1 MKFFSMECFYSLRIK
16 DLSYLERVPEINSS
30 LYHIHDLI
38 TNST

>member
-16 DLSYLERVPEINSS
+16 DLSYLERVPKSIPHI
-30 LYHIHDLI
+30 YHIHDLI